1 MTVTYNP
8 KELQDALDA
17 LIAAQCDDNMLTFK
31 HMVED
36 PRLSG
41 LKPYLLKEKWESW
54 PTTGDK
60 LLDGYFGTPDETV
73 VTINSSYDTKAGRI
87 KDTHYRIIGALGGH
101 RDNKWSFNELAEHLT
116 QLINK
121 ELVKMANTALATQSK
136 EE

>member
-1 MTVTYNP
+1 MTTTYNP
-8 KELQDALDA
+8 KELQNALDA
-17 LIAAQCDDNMLTFK
+17 LIETQCDDNMLTFK

-41 LKPYLLKEKWESW
+41 LRPYLLKKTWESW
-54 PTTGDK
+54 PTTGDE

-73 VTINSSYDTKAGRI
+73 VTINSSYDTKDGRI
-87 KDTHYRIIGALGGH
+87 KDTHYRIVGALGGYC
-101 RDNKWSFNELAEHLT
+101 DDKWNFNELAKHLAW
-116 QLINK
+116 LIDK